1 MSFQFLANIKNTYQD
16 PSSVKKITSATEMQ
30 PFSSE
35 LTNPTQVR
43 KLLNSINTK
52 TTTGFDE
59 IPTKLNKLPGYIS
72 CTPLCI
78 AINNSLKYVFPDDG
92 NGATVASLDKGKPK

>member
-1 MSFQFLANIKNTYQD
+1 M
-16 PSSVKKITSATEMQ
+16 KKITSATEMQ

-59 IPTKLNKLPGYIS
+59 IPTKLNKLPGYI
-72 CTPLCI
+72 
-78 AINNSLKYVFPDDG
+78 
-92 NGATVASLDKGKPK
+92 